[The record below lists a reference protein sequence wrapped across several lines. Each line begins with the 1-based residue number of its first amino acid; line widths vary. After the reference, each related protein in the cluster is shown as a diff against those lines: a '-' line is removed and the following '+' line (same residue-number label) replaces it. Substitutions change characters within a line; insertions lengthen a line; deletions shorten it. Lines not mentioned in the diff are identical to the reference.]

1 MARPNKNNCDYFPHD
16 NGMRNHAKVKA
27 IRNKFENGYSVWVM
41 LLEFLT
47 GSDGNVFEYSEIQF
61 ELLSGDF
68 GFSVTEIKDIVDY
81 AVKLEMLFVHDGFVN
96 SDSLDE
102 RLKPV
107 YEKRGKSKEQSAKQ
121 KRLNGKYVSESTV
134 DTVVSVTEMPQS
146 KVKESKVKK
155 SKKNKLVPTTVD
167 DVIDSVKHLFDSKYM
182 NTSSKETIAFLLK
195 TYTKQDII
203 DAIVWAKKDDFWST
217 IFLSLNKLNKPDK
230 QGVKFIDVFI
240 AKMQKTKPAT
250 AQAAGY
256 KSTLRPEDYEY

>member
-27 IRNKFENGYSVWVM
+27 IRNKFVNGYAVWVM

-81 AVKLEMLFVHDGFVN
+81 AVKLEMLFVHEGFVN

-121 KRLNGKYVSESTV
+121 KRLNGKYVSESAV

-146 KVKESKVKK
+146 KVNESKVNESELIEPEIFNFKK
-155 SKKNKLVPTTVD
+155 SLLALGVEKKIVQDWLAVRRLK
-167 DVIDSVKHLFDSKYM
+167 KGA
-182 NTSSKETIAFLLK
+182 NTQTAFTAIKNEIEMSGRSANDCIKIAVERSWAGFNHQWLANLN
-195 TYTKQDII
+195 TKNTHAATKILDNTDIQEQI
-203 DAIVWAKKDDFWST
+203 KRF
-217 IFLSLNKLNKPDK
+217 
-230 QGVKFIDVFI
+230 
-240 AKMQKTKPAT
+240 
-250 AQAAGY
+250 
-256 KSTLRPEDYEY
+256 